1 MILNII
7 LTIFFIIVIF
17 FITYIIFT
25 YIIFCP
31 YDKSNKKD
39 YYKYQKEHAEIFLTA
54 KEFINLNYL
63 APDIC
68 SYNEAFFM
76 TDTIYY
82 LFYQKGDSKISIGIK
97 SYKDYKE
104 VNKYIKNKEL
114 NKEQEKNNQ
123 LKLELIKAVRNNA
136 AEQRKNIINSM
147 KFSIDRESKL

>member
-7 LTIFFIIVIF
+7 LAIFFIIVIF
-17 FITYIIFT
+17 FITYIIF
-25 YIIFCP
+25 CP
-31 YDKSNKKD
+31 YDKSNKKV
-39 YYKYQKEHAEIFLTA
+39 YYKYQKKHAEIFLTA

-68 SYNEAFFM
+68 SYKGAFFM

-104 VNKYIKNKEL
+104 VNRYIEDQEL
-114 NKEQEKNNQ
+114 NKGQKKNNQ
-123 LKLELIKAVRNNA
+123 LKLELIKAVRNNIT
-136 AEQRKNIINSM
+136 EEEKI
-147 KFSIDRESKL
+147 

>member
-1 MILNII
+1 MILDII
-7 LTIFFIIVIF
+7 LITFFILVICSV
-17 FITYIIFT
+17 IYIIS
-25 YIIFCP
+25 P
-31 YDKSNKKD
+31 LGERDNKKD

-68 SYNEAFFM
+68 SYKEAFFM

-104 VNKYIKNKEL
+104 VNRYIENQEL
-114 NKEQEKNNQ
+114 NKGQEKNNQ
-123 LKLELIKAVRNNA
+123 LKLELIKAVRNNIT
-136 AEQRKNIINSM
+136 EERKDIINSM
-147 KFSIDRESKL
+147 KSSIDKELKI

>member
-7 LTIFFIIVIF
+7 LAIFFIIVIF
-17 FITYIIFT
+17 FIT

-68 SYNEAFFM
+68 SYKEAFFM

-104 VNKYIKNKEL
+104 VNRYIENQEL
-114 NKEQEKNNQ
+114 NKGQEKNNQ
-123 LKLELIKAVRNNA
+123 LKLELIKAVRNNIT
-136 AEQRKNIINSM
+136 EERKDIINSM
-147 KFSIDRESKL
+147 KSSIDKELKI

>member
-7 LTIFFIIVIF
+7 LAIFCIIGLFFI
-17 FITYIIFT
+17 T

-31 YDKSNKKD
+31 YDKSNKKV
-39 YYKYQKEHAEIFLTA
+39 YYKYQKKHAEIFLTA

-68 SYNEAFFM
+68 SYKGAFFM

-104 VNKYIKNKEL
+104 VNRYIEDQEL
-114 NKEQEKNNQ
+114 NKGQKKNNQ
-123 LKLELIKAVRNNA
+123 LKLELIKAVRNNIT
-136 AEQRKNIINSM
+136 EEEKI
-147 KFSIDRESKL
+147 

>member
-7 LTIFFIIVIF
+7 LAIFFIIVIF
-17 FITYIIFT
+17 FITYIIF
-25 YIIFCP
+25 CP
-31 YDKSNKKD
+31 YDKSNKKV
-39 YYKYQKEHAEIFLTA
+39 YYKYQKKHAEIFLTA

-68 SYNEAFFM
+68 SYKGAFFM

-104 VNKYIKNKEL
+104 VNRYIEDQEL
-114 NKEQEKNNQ
+114 NKGQKKNNQ
-123 LKLELIKAVRNNA
+123 LKLELIKAVRNNITG
-136 AEQRKNIINSM
+136 EEKI
-147 KFSIDRESKL
+147 